1 VKQQPTRKQEAKVKR
16 HWIFVALLVGA
27 LALGITGGTVLA
39 QETDASGTSPIKSF
53 AARLAEKLG
62 LQEAQVQD
70 AMKQAAREMRD
81 EGLKRKLDAAV
92 AAGRITQAQAD
103 ELYTWYQARPDVMG
117 MGMGKGFGFRGHGMG
132 GHRGHHGMMPGGMG
146 YMQPPAATTTPQTTG
161 AI

>member
-1 VKQQPTRKQEAKVKR
+1 MRKHR
-16 HWIFVALLVGA
+16 IFVALLVGA

-39 QETDASGTSPIKSF
+39 QESDASGTSPIKSF

-70 AMKQAAREMRD
+70 AMKQVGREMQD

-103 ELYTWYQARPDVMG
+103 ELYAWYQARPDVMG
-117 MGMGKGFGFRGHGMG
+117 PGKPFLRVWVGGHGHG
-132 GHRGHHGMMPGGMG
+132 FHRGHYSGGMG
-146 YMQPPAATTTPQTTG
+146 MYPPPSTTTTTQTSG
-161 AI
+161 AT

>member
-1 VKQQPTRKQEAKVKR
+1 MRKYR
-16 HWIFVALLVGA
+16 IFVALLVGA

-39 QETDASGTSPIKSF
+39 QESDASGTSPIKSF

-70 AMKQAAREMRD
+70 AMKQVGREMQD

-103 ELYTWYQARPDVMG
+103 ELYAWYQARPDVMG
-117 MGMGKGFGFRGHGMG
+117 PGMGFRGFGFGGHGHG
-132 GHRGHHGMMPGGMG
+132 FHRGHYSGGMG
-146 YMQPPAATTTPQTTG
+146 MYPPPSTTTTTQTTG